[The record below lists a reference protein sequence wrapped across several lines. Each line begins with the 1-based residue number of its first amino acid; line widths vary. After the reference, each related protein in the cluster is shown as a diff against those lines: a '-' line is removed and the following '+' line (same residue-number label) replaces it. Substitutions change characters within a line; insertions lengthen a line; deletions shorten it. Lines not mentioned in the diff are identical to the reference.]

1 MKQYQEEAKEKW
13 GDTQAYQTSED
24 RTANYTQA
32 QWAEIQG
39 KMDAIMLT
47 FARYS
52 QEGLAP
58 DSLPVQAM
66 VAQWQQF
73 LTQYYYDCTDEILGA
88 LGRMYDADPR
98 FRENI
103 NRYGP
108 GTAELLSA
116 GIGIFVEKK

>member
-1 MKQYQEEAKEKW
+1 MDQYQEEAKKRW
-13 GDTQAYQTSED
+13 GDTDAYQTYED
-24 RTANYTQA
+24 KTAHYTQA
-32 QWAEIQG
+32 QWADIQG
-39 KMDAIMLT
+39 KMDAIMTT

-58 DSLPVQAM
+58 ESLPVQTL
-66 VAQWQQF
+66 VSKWQQF
-73 LTQYYYDCTDEILGA
+73 LNQYYYDCNHEMLGA
-88 LGRMYDADPR
+88 LGRMYCADPA

-116 GIGIFVEKK
+116 GIEIFVNKK